1 VKSFVAGAALA
12 AVRLRRGATLAAL
25 IAAALLVAFAAL
37 VERRLG
43 PAAAADRT
51 LVGAVFGLALPL
63 LGYLALYTVTE
74 AGRLDNALAV
84 IARHGGQRKL
94 AALGLVGACALAL
107 AAAGATL
114 AALGVVLARGTADPR
129 LARDLLASSW
139 VGVLGGASY
148 AAWFGLGSTVGR
160 RGGGRVWA
168 LFIDWVL
175 GSSATLLAVAGP
187 RGHLRNLL
195 GAEPVL
201 GMPQWAGLAVL
212 VALGVAYV
220 ALTLW
225 RLPA

>member
-1 VKSFVAGAALA
+1 MTSLIAGARLA
-12 AVRLRRGATLAAL
+12 AARLRRISTPVTLIVAAL
-25 IAAALLVAFAAL
+25 FVAFAAL

-43 PAAAADRT
+43 PTTAADRT

-63 LGYLALYTVTE
+63 LGYLTLHAVTDG
-74 AGRLDNALAV
+74 GRLDAALTV

-107 AAAGATL
+107 AGAGATL
-114 AALGVVLARGTADPR
+114 AALGVALARGAGPR
-129 LARDLLASSW
+129 LASDLLASSW

-148 AAWFGLGSTVGR
+148 AAWFALGSTVGR

-168 LFIDWVL
+168 LCIDWVL
-175 GSSATLLAVAGP
+175 GSSATLLAAAWP

-201 GMPQWAGLAVL
+201 GMPQWAGLAAL
-212 VALGVAYV
+212 VALAAAYV
-220 ALTLW
+220 TVTVW